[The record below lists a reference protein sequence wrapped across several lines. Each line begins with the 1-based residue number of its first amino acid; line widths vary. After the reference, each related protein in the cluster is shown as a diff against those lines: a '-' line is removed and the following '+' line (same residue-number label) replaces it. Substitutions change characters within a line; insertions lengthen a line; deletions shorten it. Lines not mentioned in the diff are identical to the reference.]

1 MVDTDIL
8 LVDDDPDANA
18 SMSDIFVDLG
28 YTVDLAHDGPSALE
42 LCKGH
47 QYRVALLD
55 YKMIGMNGLDL
66 CQHLVRLQPA
76 IEVSLIT
83 GFLPAPT
90 DDAATEVG
98 CRCVLMKPVDLEV
111 LIPLVQRAAGGMSA

>member
-8 LVDDDPDANA
+8 LVDDDSDANA
-18 SMSDIFVDLG
+18 SMADIFVDLG

-55 YKMIGMNGLDL
+55 YKMNGMNGLEL
-66 CQHLVRLQPA
+66 CQRLVHLQPA

-90 DDAATEVG
+90 DDAATVAG
-98 CRCVLMKPVDLEV
+98 GRCVLMKPVDWDILM
-111 LIPLVQRAAGGMSA
+111 PFVQRAAGGMSA